1 MALRKGIKNAQ
12 KHGLYS
18 QRISYAESEMI
29 AALPVGEVDAEIA
42 YQRAL
47 ISRLAEVIENNGL
60 KYGSKKALTSD
71 TRATVKLL
79 NETMRGLLAYIRR
92 HSSQADNALEYQ
104 HELEAG
110 KHLARI
116 KRNVFRYLDPNRRK
130 NPGTR
135 LEP

>member
-1 MALRKGIKNAQ
+1 MTPSKGNRNAQ

-18 QRISYAESEMI
+18 RRISPDESAMI
-29 AALPVGEVDAEIA
+29 AAFSVGDVDGEIA

-47 ISRLAEVIENNGL
+47 INRLAEVLENNGL
-60 KYGSKKALTSD
+60 KPGSKRALSTD

-92 HSSQADNALEYQ
+92 HSSQADNAREYQ
-104 HELEAG
+104 QELEAG

-116 KRNVFRYLDPNRRK
+116 KKNVFRYLEP
-130 NPGTR
+130 PGTKR
-135 LEP
+135 